1 MTQDMREP
9 EETLRAHRY
18 ELVDDHGNTR
28 AVLGRLGDH
37 EGEGF
42 YGLGLF
48 DTTGTRVSFVTGP
61 LGPHLSVISGGTQVV
76 VLGVD
81 EGEDAV
87 LPGAKL
93 VLCDPSGTPFLS
105 LRVPSEALSS

>member
-1 MTQDMREP
+1 MTKDIHQPP
-9 EETLRAHRY
+9 EILQAKRF
-18 ELVDDHGNTR
+18 ELLDDDGQTR
-28 AVLGRLGDH
+28 AVMGRLGEH

-48 DTTGTRVSFVTGP
+48 DTTGTRVEFVTGP
-61 LGPHLSVISGGTQVV
+61 CGPLLTVMAGGTE
-76 VLGVD
+76 VLLFGID

-93 VLCDPSGTPFLS
+93 VLCDPQGVPYLT
-105 LRVPSEALSS
+105 LRVPSDIRVA

>member
-1 MTQDMREP
+1 MDEDGQ
-9 EETLRAHRY
+9 
-18 ELVDDHGNTR
+18 TR
-28 AVLGRLGDH
+28 AILGHLGEH

-61 LGPHLSVISGGTQVV
+61 FGPHLTMIAGGTE
-76 VLGVD
+76 VLLFGID

-93 VLCDPSGTPFLS
+93 VLCDPEGVPYLT
-105 LRVPSEALSS
+105 LRVPSDVRVA